1 MGTQYVILPRD
12 KEYSDIHQ
20 KPINTAVVL
29 QQILLYRE
37 MNLHKILT
45 LISKILKKTT
55 IRRTCIETMNVT

>member
-1 MGTQYVILPRD
+1 MGTQYVILPGD

-37 MNLHKILT
+37 MNLHRILT
-45 LISKILKKTT
+45 LISKILMKTT
-55 IRRTCIETMNVT
+55 NSESVLEI